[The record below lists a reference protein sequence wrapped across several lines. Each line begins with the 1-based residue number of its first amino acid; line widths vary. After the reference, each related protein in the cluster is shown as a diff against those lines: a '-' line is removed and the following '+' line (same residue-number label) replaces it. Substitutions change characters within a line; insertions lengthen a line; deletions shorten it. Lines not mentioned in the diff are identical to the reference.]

1 MRPKTKFLT
10 VVWGEAYIERFA
22 ELALPSFLAPGNL
35 PALAAAVDLEFVIM
49 TARRN
54 REEFDQH
61 AAFQRL
67 RGICAVRFVDIDDLI
82 TSAVYGVTLTLA
94 YGRAVIACGADM
106 LNTHFVFMNADFVLA
121 DGSLRGL
128 VKHILAGRSI
138 VLAPSFRATAEALE
152 DTLLEAVDPA
162 TQTLAMAP
170 RQLVSLALKDPHPT
184 TIAKTM
190 DQTFCHTLHP
200 NQFFWRVDEHTVV
213 GRYFLIFMLCLKPER
228 VVTTINSYCDYGFIP
243 EMCPSGDEAI
253 MGDSDEF
260 FMLELQQLAQ
270 EKFLLRRGRLSDRAI
285 ARVLSEWTTAE
296 HRRAAGYD
304 VVFHARGIPPEIED
318 AKAVA
323 RAFIG
328 RICQLLRR
336 PLPHAFHPYWVD
348 GVGTFRRHRKTQGLP
363 ASPPELDSAAFVP
376 TRSVGEHIRFY
387 LRTARFWLKALILSC
402 YHVFLGHAPRVT
414 PLHPNWLDY
423 LHLRKTLAAILAEPG
438 ARLLVVREDSELLE
452 KLVNPGA
459 PVRFITPRELLRGGL
474 SPHQADSNGYTHA
487 LIHVVRVEDKR
498 TRRLV
503 EQCQSMM
510 GPGSSCHLFIHQ
522 RDEMTGGEFS
532 LDQLEQFEDGIAR
545 PPRASSPTLSQ
556 YLEGLVA
563 WAPHA
568 LASSFVGGPLMR
580 FNHALFDRL
589 RGHYTR
595 YGLYAVPWILPALMV
610 GFPLVLLTNC
620 WFWRKQPSSRSLS
633 HGSSVLIRV
642 GAGGRVPRE

>member
-22 ELALPSFLAPGNL
+22 TLALPSFLAPGNL

-54 REEFDQH
+54 RRDFEQQP
-61 AAFQRL
+61 AFRKL

-82 TSAVYGVTLTLA
+82 TSAVYAVTLTLA
-94 YGRAVIACGADM
+94 YARAVIACGADM
-106 LNTHFVFMNADFVLA
+106 LNTHFVFMNADFLLA
-121 DGSLRGL
+121 DGSLSRL
-128 VKHILAGRSI
+128 LKHIHAGRSI

-152 DTLLEAVDPA
+152 DRLLEAVDPA

-170 RQLVSLALKDPHPT
+170 RQMAALALEHPHPT

-190 DQTFCHTLHP
+190 NQTFCHTVHP
-200 NQFFWRVDEHTVV
+200 NQFFWRVDEHTMV

-228 VVTTINSYCDYGFIP
+228 VVTTISSYCDYGFIP

-270 EKFLLRRGRLSDRAI
+270 EKFLLRRGPLSDRAI
-285 ARVLSEWTTAE
+285 ARGLSEWTTAE

-304 VVFHARGIPPEIED
+304 IVFHSREIPPQAED
-318 AKAVA
+318 AKAAA

-328 RICQLLRR
+328 RIFRMLRR
-336 PLPHAFHPYWVD
+336 PLPHPFHPYWVD
-348 GVGTFRRHRKTQGLP
+348 GVGTFRRHRKAQGLP
-363 ASPPELDSAAFVP
+363 ASPPELDSAVFAP
-376 TRSVGEHIRFY
+376 TRSVLEHFRFY
-387 LRTARFWLKALILSC
+387 SRTARFWLKELILSC
-402 YHVFLGHAPRVT
+402 YHVFLGRAPRVT
-414 PLHPNWLDY
+414 PMHPNWLDY

-438 ARLLVVREDSELLE
+438 ARLLVVREDTEFVE
-452 KLVNPGA
+452 KLVDPGA
-459 PVRFITPRELLRGGL
+459 PVRFITPRELLRGG
-474 SPHQADSNGYTHA
+474 SGPHQADSNGYTHA
-487 LIHVVRVEDKR
+487 LVHVVRVEDKR

-503 EQCQSMM
+503 EQCQSMLA
-510 GPGSSCHLFIHQ
+510 PGGSCHLFIHQ

-532 LDQLEQFEDGIAR
+532 LDQLEQLEEGRAGV
-545 PPRASSPTLSQ
+545 PRATSSRLSQ
-556 YLEGLVA
+556 FLEGLAA

-568 LASSFVGGPLMR
+568 RASSFVGGPLLR
-580 FNHALFDRL
+580 FNHWLFDRL

-595 YGLYAVPWILPALMV
+595 FGLYAVPWILPALMV

-620 WFWRKQPSSRSLS
+620 WLRRKLPSSRSLS
-633 HGSSVLIRV
+633 HGSSVLISV
-642 GAGGRVPRE
+642 TPP